1 MSPKYNFIRLMYKM
15 HKITAAEVWA
25 YADNGEITEEEAAK
39 ICGPR
44 PGGKAS
50 RNELKGNI

>member
-25 YADNGEITEEEAAK
+25 YADSGDITEEEAAK

-44 PGGKAS
+44 PV
-50 RNELKGNI
+50 

>member
-1 MSPKYNFIRLMYKM
+1 MSAAYNLIRARFRL

-25 YADNGEITEEEAAK
+25 YADAGTITADEATQ

-44 PGGKAS
+44 S
-50 RNELKGNI
+50 